1 MKDIQIKKMQSDDDF
16 YVELRKI
23 CLDWQQKGISEEV
36 KDIICDIIFYDA
48 YYTKVFISEELLN
61 QMQYGFTKIMIRKL
75 LEYNN
80 NSEYVTILLQL
91 LRSRFKV
98 TGEIMYEIKN
108 IIDEHKN
115 IEKLRPL
122 FKLIDAFDMLIN
134 DYEEYEKIYYNIEVE
149 GEKESCYNTIYVN
162 TVNIRNMLMETEEDN
177 KEIINI
183 LNKII
188 DVFIESN
195 Y

>member
-80 NSEYVTILLQL
+80 NSEYVTILLEL

>member
-1 MKDIQIKKMQSDDDF
+1 MKNIEIKKMQSDDDF

-23 CLDWQQKGISEEV
+23 CLDWQQKGIPEKV
-36 KDIICDIIFYDA
+36 KDIICDIINYDS

-61 QMQYGFTKIMIRKL
+61 QMQYGFTKMMIKKL

-80 NSEYVTILLQL
+80 KSDYVITILQL

-98 TGEIMYEIKN
+98 TGEIIYEIKN

-134 DYEEYEKIYYNIEVE
+134 DYEEYEKMHYNIEIE

-162 TVNIRNMLMETEEDN
+162 TVNIRNILIETEEDN
-177 KEIINI
+177 KEIINV

-188 DVFIESN
+188 DVFIESD

>member
-61 QMQYGFTKIMIRKL
+61 QMQYGFTKMMIRKL

-134 DYEEYEKIYYNIEVE
+134 DYEEYEKIYYNIEVK

-177 KEIINI
+177 KEIINV

>member
-48 YYTKVFISEELLN
+48 YYAKVFISEELLN
-61 QMQYGFTKIMIRKL
+61 QMQYGFTKMMIRKL

-115 IEKLRPL
+115 IEKLKPL

-177 KEIINI
+177 KEIINV

>member
-1 MKDIQIKKMQSDDDF
+1 MKNIEIKKMQSDDDF

-23 CLDWQQKGISEEV
+23 CLDWQQKGIPEKV
-36 KDIICDIIFYDA
+36 KDIICDIINYDS

-61 QMQYGFTKIMIRKL
+61 QMQYGFTKMMIKKL

-80 NSEYVTILLQL
+80 KSDYVITILQL

-98 TGEIMYEIKN
+98 TGEIIYEIKN

-134 DYEEYEKIYYNIEVE
+134 DYEEYEKMHYNIEVE

-162 TVNIRNMLMETEEDN
+162 TVNIRNILIETEEDN
-177 KEIINI
+177 KEIINV

-188 DVFIESN
+188 DVFIESD

>member
-1 MKDIQIKKMQSDDDF
+1 MQIKKMKSDDDF

-23 CLDWQQKGISEEV
+23 CLDWQQKGIPEKV
-36 KDIICDIIFYDA
+36 KDIICDIINYDS

-61 QMQYGFTKIMIRKL
+61 QMQYGFTKMMIKKL

-80 NSEYVTILLQL
+80 KSDYVITILQL

-98 TGEIMYEIKN
+98 TGEIIYEIKN

-134 DYEEYEKIYYNIEVE
+134 DYEEYEKIHYNIEVE

-162 TVNIRNMLMETEEDN
+162 TVNIRNILIETEEDN
-177 KEIINI
+177 KEIINV

-188 DVFIESN
+188 DVFIESD

>member
-1 MKDIQIKKMQSDDDF
+1 MEKIQIKKMQSDEDF

-36 KDIICDIIFYDA
+36 MDIICDITVYDS
-48 YYTKVFISEELLN
+48 YYTQVFKSEELLN

-80 NSEYVTILLQL
+80 NSDYFTTLLQL

-108 IIDEHKN
+108 IIEEHKN
-115 IEKLRPL
+115 IERLEPL
-122 FKLIDAFDMLIN
+122 FKLIDAFDMIID
-134 DYEEYEKIYYNIEVE
+134 DYEKYEKIDYNIE
-149 GEKESCYNTIYVN
+149 GAKESFYNTIYDT
-162 TVNIRNMLMETEEDN
+162 TVNIRNILLEIEEDN
-177 KEIINI
+177 KTVIDV
-183 LNKII
+183 LNRII
-188 DVFIESN
+188 DVFFESN

>member
-1 MKDIQIKKMQSDDDF
+1 MKNVQIKKIQSDDDF
-16 YVELRKI
+16 YVELRKF
-23 CLDWQQKGISEEV
+23 CLDWEQKGISENV
-36 KDIICDIIFYDA
+36 IDIVWDIIVYDS
-48 YYTKVFISEELLN
+48 YYTKVFKSEELLN

-80 NSEYVTILLQL
+80 NSEYFTTLLEL

-108 IIDEHKN
+108 IIEEHKN
-115 IEKLRPL
+115 IKRLEPL
-122 FKLIDAFDMLIN
+122 FKLIDAFDMIIN
-134 DYEEYEKIYYNIEVE
+134 DYDKYKKINYNIE
-149 GEKESCYNTIYVN
+149 GAKESLYNTIYDT
-162 TVNIRNMLMETEEDN
+162 TVNIRNMLLEVEEDN
-177 KEIINI
+177 KTVIDV

-188 DVFIESN
+188 DVFFESN

>member
-61 QMQYGFTKIMIRKL
+61 QMQYGFTKMMIRKL

-80 NSEYVTILLQL
+80 NSEYVTIILQL

-115 IEKLRPL
+115 IEKLKPL

-162 TVNIRNMLMETEEDN
+162 IVNIRNMLMETEEDN
-177 KEIINI
+177 KEIINV

>member
-1 MKDIQIKKMQSDDDF
+1 MKNIEIRKMQSDDDF

-23 CLDWQQKGISEEV
+23 CLDWQQKGIPEKV
-36 KDIICDIIFYDA
+36 KDIICDIINYDS

-61 QMQYGFTKIMIRKL
+61 QMQYGFTKMMIKKL

-80 NSEYVTILLQL
+80 KSDYVITILQL

-98 TGEIMYEIKN
+98 TGEIIYEIKN

-134 DYEEYEKIYYNIEVE
+134 DYEEYEKMHYNIEVE

-162 TVNIRNMLMETEEDN
+162 TVNIRNILIETEEDN
-177 KEIINI
+177 KEIINV

-188 DVFIESN
+188 DVFIESD

>member
-36 KDIICDIIFYDA
+36 KDIICDIIFYDV

-61 QMQYGFTKIMIRKL
+61 QMQYGFTKMMIRKL

-115 IEKLRPL
+115 IEKLKPL

-177 KEIINI
+177 KEIINV

>member
-61 QMQYGFTKIMIRKL
+61 QMQYGFTKMMIRKL

-115 IEKLRPL
+115 IEKLKPL

-134 DYEEYEKIYYNIEVE
+134 DYEEYEKIYYNIEVK

-177 KEIINI
+177 KEIINV

>member
-1 MKDIQIKKMQSDDDF
+1 
-16 YVELRKI
+16 
-23 CLDWQQKGISEEV
+23 
-36 KDIICDIIFYDA
+36 
-48 YYTKVFISEELLN
+48 
-61 QMQYGFTKIMIRKL
+61 
-75 LEYNN
+75 
-80 NSEYVTILLQL
+80 
-91 LRSRFKV
+91 
-98 TGEIMYEIKN
+98 MYEIKN

-115 IEKLRPL
+115 IEKLKPL
-122 FKLIDAFDMLIN
+122 FKLINAFDMLIN

-177 KEIINI
+177 KEIINV

>member
-1 MKDIQIKKMQSDDDF
+1 MKDMQIKKMQSDDDF

-36 KDIICDIIFYDA
+36 KDIICDIIIYDS

-61 QMQYGFTKIMIRKL
+61 QMQYGFTKMMIKKL

-80 NSEYVTILLQL
+80 NSEYVTIILQL

-134 DYEEYEKIYYNIEVE
+134 DYEEYEKMHYNIEVK

-162 TVNIRNMLMETEEDN
+162 TVNIRNILIETEEDN
-177 KEIINI
+177 KEIINV

>member
-1 MKDIQIKKMQSDDDF
+1 MKNIEIKKMQSDDDF

-23 CLDWQQKGISEEV
+23 CLDWQQKGIPEKV
-36 KDIICDIIFYDA
+36 KDIICDIINYDS

-61 QMQYGFTKIMIRKL
+61 QMQYGFTKMMIKKL
-75 LEYNN
+75 LEYDNK
-80 NSEYVTILLQL
+80 SDYVITILQL

-98 TGEIMYEIKN
+98 TGEIIYEIKN

-134 DYEEYEKIYYNIEVE
+134 DYEEYEKMHYNIEVE

-162 TVNIRNMLMETEEDN
+162 TVNIRNILIETEEDN
-177 KEIINI
+177 KEIINV

-188 DVFIESN
+188 DVFIESD

>member
-1 MKDIQIKKMQSDDDF
+1 MKNIEIKKMQSDDDF

-23 CLDWQQKGISEEV
+23 CLDWQQKGIPEKV
-36 KDIICDIIFYDA
+36 KNIICDIINYDS

-61 QMQYGFTKIMIRKL
+61 QMQYGFTKMMIKKL

-80 NSEYVTILLQL
+80 KSDYVITILQL

-98 TGEIMYEIKN
+98 TGEIIYEIKN

-134 DYEEYEKIYYNIEVE
+134 DYEEYEKMHYNIEVE

-162 TVNIRNMLMETEEDN
+162 TVNIRNILIETEEDN
-177 KEIINI
+177 KEIINV

-188 DVFIESN
+188 DVFIESD

>member
-1 MKDIQIKKMQSDDDF
+1 MKNIKIKKMQSDDDF

-23 CLDWQQKGISEEV
+23 CLDWQQKGIPEKV
-36 KDIICDIIFYDA
+36 KDIICDIINYDS

-61 QMQYGFTKIMIRKL
+61 QMQYGFTKMMIKKL

-80 NSEYVTILLQL
+80 KSDYVITILQL

-98 TGEIMYEIKN
+98 TGEIIYEIKN

-134 DYEEYEKIYYNIEVE
+134 DYEEYEKMHYNIEVE

-162 TVNIRNMLMETEEDN
+162 TVNIRNILIETEEDN
-177 KEIINI
+177 KEIINV

-188 DVFIESN
+188 DVFIESD

>member
-36 KDIICDIIFYDA
+36 KDIICDIIFYDI

-61 QMQYGFTKIMIRKL
+61 QMQYGFTKMMIRKL

-115 IEKLRPL
+115 IEKLKPL

-177 KEIINI
+177 KEIINV

-195 Y
+195 

>member
-48 YYTKVFISEELLN
+48 YYAKVFISEELLN
-61 QMQYGFTKIMIRKL
+61 QMQYGFTKMMIRKL

-177 KEIINI
+177 KEIINV

>member
-36 KDIICDIIFYDA
+36 KDIICDIIIYDS

-61 QMQYGFTKIMIRKL
+61 QMQYGFTKMMIRKL

-80 NSEYVTILLQL
+80 NSEYVTTILQL

-134 DYEEYEKIYYNIEVE
+134 DYEEYEKMHYNIDVE

-162 TVNIRNMLMETEEDN
+162 TVNIRNILIETEEDN
-177 KEIINI
+177 KEIINV

>member
-36 KDIICDIIFYDA
+36 KDIICDIIFYDV

-61 QMQYGFTKIMIRKL
+61 QMQYGFTKMMIRKL

-80 NSEYVTILLQL
+80 NSEYVTTILQL

-115 IEKLRPL
+115 IEKLKPL

-134 DYEEYEKIYYNIEVE
+134 DYEEYEKIYYNIEVK

-177 KEIINI
+177 KEIINV